1 MKATIERR
9 ADKEAN
15 EERKVPQEMETRIP
29 GATENLWGSQ
39 SAEGLSELETLAYRS
54 NLLGE
59 DRAVANFGGGNTS
72 TKAKERDH
80 AGREVDVLWVKG
92 SGSDL
97 ATIRAEQFT
106 GLKLDEVLPLEERN
120 EMSDEEMVAY
130 LASCQLR
137 PDMPRGSIETLLH
150 AFVPHPHVDHTHP
163 DAINMICCAEG
174 GEELARE
181 CFGEEA
187 VWIPY
192 IRPGFALS
200 KQVGEAVKNNPN
212 ARSVLLAKHGLV
224 TWGETHEES
233 YTRTIEAINRAAEFV
248 ASRAREPFGGRSVE
262 PLPPERRETLLA
274 EVLPALRGVLLSR
287 SGEARVTHKI
297 LRVDYTSEDVL
308 EFVCGRDSKELS
320 QVGAACPDHL
330 VRTKAKPLWVDFDP
344 GKEDADG
351 LKAKLRETTRRYRE
365 EYEAY
370 YARNRERNPQGDA
383 PMFDPNPRVVL
394 ISGVG
399 LVGAAHNSKEA
410 ALSRDFAYRA
420 INVMRGA
427 HALGGYVS
435 LTEEESYAVEYWP
448 MELYKLAQAPPPREL
463 AGRVVFVT
471 GGAGG
476 IGSAVARALASEG
489 ACVVACDLDEEGA
502 RAVADDLPQPGIAAR
517 ADVTDEGE
525 VARAY
530 RRAVLEYGGVDV
542 VVSNAGLASSAPIE
556 ETSVEMW
563 DKNHAVLAKG
573 YFLVSREAFKIMKE
587 QGVGGSLIF
596 VASKNAMAAGKNAAA
611 YSSAK
616 AAELHLA
623 RCLAEEGGAE
633 GIRVNTVN
641 PDAVLSGSK
650 IWGSSWREERAAAYG
665 IEPEELEEHYRKRNV
680 LKVNVLPENI
690 AEAVLHFASEARSS
704 RSTGNILNVDGGV
717 KDSYPR

>member
-1 MKATIERR
+1 
-9 ADKEAN
+9 
-15 EERKVPQEMETRIP
+15 METRIP
-29 GATENLWGSQ
+29 GATENLWDAGK
-39 SAEGLSELETLAYRS
+39 AEGLSELEALAYRS
-54 NLLGE
+54 NLFGT

-72 TKAKERDH
+72 TKAKETDH
-80 AGREVDVLWVKG
+80 TGREVDVLWVKG

-97 ATIRAEQFT
+97 ATIKAGQFT
-106 GLKLDEVLPLEERN
+106 GLKFDEVLPLEERE

-150 AFVPHPHVDHTHP
+150 AFVPYPHVDHTHP

-174 GEELARE
+174 GEGLAAE

-192 IRPGFALS
+192 IRPGFTLS
-200 KQVGEAVKNNPN
+200 KQVGEAVKNDPN
-212 ARSVLLAKHGLV
+212 ARFVLLAKHGLV

-233 YTRTIEAINRAAEFV
+233 YNRTIEAINRAAEFV
-248 ASRAREPFGGRSVE
+248 AGRSGQPFGGRAIE
-262 PLPPERRETLLA
+262 PLPPERREALLA
-274 EVLPALRGVLLSR
+274 EVLPALRGALS
-287 SGEARVTHKI
+287 SGSGGDGGVHKI
-297 LRVDYTSEDVL
+297 LRIDHTTQSVV
-308 EFVCGRDSKELS
+308 EFVCGRDSKALS

-330 VRTKAKPLWVDFDP
+330 VRTKVNPLWVDFDP
-344 GKEDADG
+344 ESEGADE
-351 LKAKLRETTRRYRE
+351 LKARLREGVEAYRN

-370 YARNRERNPQGDA
+370 FSRHEEADEE
-383 PMFDPNPRVVL
+383 MFDPNPRVVFVA
-394 ISGVG
+394 GVG
-399 LVGAAHNSKEA
+399 LVAAARNAKEA
-410 ALSRDFAYRA
+410 GLSRDFAYRA

-427 HALGGYVS
+427 SALGGYIS
-435 LTEEESYAVEYWP
+435 LTEEESYAIEYWP
-448 MELYKLAQAPPPREL
+448 MELYKLTLAPPPDEL
-463 AGRVVFVT
+463 AGRVAFVT

-476 IGSAVARALASEG
+476 IGGAVAGSLAAKG
-489 ACVVACDLDEEGA
+489 ACVVACDLDEVGA
-502 RAVADDLPQPGIAAR
+502 GEVAESLPQPGIAVR

-525 VARAY
+525 VSRAY
-530 RRAVLEYGGVDV
+530 RRAILEFGGVDV
-542 VVSNAGLASSAPIE
+542 VVSNAGLASSAPVE

-563 DKNHAVLAKG
+563 DKNHAVLTKG
-573 YFLVSREAFKIMKE
+573 YFLVSREAFRILKE
-587 QGVGGSLIF
+587 QGVGGSLVF

-633 GIRVNTVN
+633 RIRVNTVN

-650 IWGSSWREERAAAYG
+650 IWTGSWREERAAAYG
-665 IEPEELEEHYRKRNV
+665 IEPDELEEHYRQRNV

-690 AEAVLHFASEARSS
+690 AEAVLHFASERRSS
-704 RSTGNILNVDGGV
+704 RSTGNVLNVDGGV
-717 KDSYPR
+717 KDAYPR

>member
-1 MKATIERR
+1 
-9 ADKEAN
+9 
-15 EERKVPQEMETRIP
+15 METRIL
-29 GATENLWGSQ
+29 GATENLWDASKAA
-39 SAEGLSELETLAYRS
+39 SLSSLETLAYRS
-54 NLLGE
+54 NLLGR
-59 DRAVANFGGGNTS
+59 DRAVANYGGGNTS
-72 TKAKERDH
+72 TTARDRDH

-106 GLKLDEVLPLEERN
+106 GLKLEEVLPLMQRDR
-120 EMSDEEMVAY
+120 MSDEEMVSY

-163 DAINMICCAEG
+163 DAINMICCSEG
-174 GEELARE
+174 GEELAAE

-192 IRPGFALS
+192 IRPGFTLS
-200 KQVGEAVKNNPN
+200 KQVGEAVRENPN
-212 ARSVLLAKHGLV
+212 ARFILLAKHGLV

-248 ASRAREPFGGRSVE
+248 AGRAGEPFGGRKIE
-262 PLPPERRETLLA
+262 PLAPERREMLLA
-274 EVLPALRGVLLSR
+274 EVLPALRGALS
-287 SGEARVTHKI
+287 SGAEEASHKI
-297 LRVDYTSEDVL
+297 LRADHTSDEVL
-308 EFVCGRDSKELS
+308 EFVCGRNSRELS

-330 VRTKAKPLWVDFDP
+330 VRTKVKPLWVDFDP
-344 GKEDADG
+344 EGDSSEE
-351 LKAKLRETTRRYRE
+351 LKAKLREAVEAYRE

-370 YARNRERNPQGDA
+370 FSRHEEAGEE
-383 PMFDPNPRVVL
+383 MFDPNPRIVW
-394 ISGVG
+394 IPGVG
-399 LVGAAHNSKEA
+399 LIAAAHNAKEA

-448 MELYKLAQAPPPREL
+448 LELYKLTLAPLPKEL
-463 AGRVVFVT
+463 AGRVAFVT

-476 IGSAVARALASEG
+476 IGSAVARTLASVG
-489 ACVVACDLDEEGA
+489 ACVVVCDLDEEGA
-502 RAVADDLPQPGIAAR
+502 REVADGLPQPGIAAR
-517 ADVTDEGE
+517 ADVTSEGE
-525 VARAY
+525 VIGAY
-530 RRAVLEYGGVDV
+530 RRTVLEYGGVDV

-556 ETSVEMW
+556 ETTVELW
-563 DKNHAVLAKG
+563 DKNHAVLARG
-573 YFLVSREAFKIMKE
+573 YFLVSREAFRVMKE
-587 QGVGGSLIF
+587 QGVGGNLVF
-596 VASKNAMAAGKNAAA
+596 VASKNSMAAGKNASA

-623 RCLAEEGGAE
+623 RCLAEEGGSE
-633 GIRVNTVN
+633 RIRVNTVN
-641 PDAVLSGSK
+641 PDAVLSGSR

-665 IEPEELEEHYRKRNV
+665 IEPEELEEHYRQRNV
-680 LKVNVLPENI
+680 LKLNVLPENI

-717 KDSYPR
+717 KDAYPR

>member
-1 MKATIERR
+1 
-9 ADKEAN
+9 
-15 EERKVPQEMETRIP
+15 METRIP
-29 GATENLWGSQ
+29 GATENLWDASK
-39 SAEGLSELETLAYRS
+39 AEGLSELETLAYRS
-54 NLLGE
+54 NLLGA

-72 TKAKERDH
+72 TKTRERDH
-80 AGREVDVLWVKG
+80 AGREVEVLWVKG

-97 ATIRAEQFT
+97 ATIRAERFT
-106 GLKLDEVLPLEERN
+106 GLKLEEVLPLEERG
-120 EMSDEEMVAY
+120 ELSDEEMVAY

-150 AFVPHPHVDHTHP
+150 AFVPYAHVDHTHP
-163 DAINMICCAEG
+163 DAINMICCARG
-174 GEELARE
+174 GEELAAE

-192 IRPGFALS
+192 IRPGFTLS
-200 KQVGEAVKNNPN
+200 KQVGEAVKSNPN
-212 ARSVLLAKHGLV
+212 ARFVLLAKHGLV

-233 YTRTIEAINRAAEFV
+233 YSRTIEAINRAAEFV
-248 ASRAREPFGGRSVE
+248 ASRAGEPFGGRSVE
-262 PLPPERRETLLA
+262 PLSAERREALLA
-274 EVLPALRGVLLSR
+274 EVLPTLRGALSAG
-287 SGEARVTHKI
+287 SGEAQATHKI
-297 LRVDYTSEDVL
+297 LRADYTTEDVL

-330 VRTKAKPLWVDFDP
+330 VRTKVKPLWVDFDP
-344 GKEDADG
+344 QAEGADE
-351 LKAKLRETTRRYRE
+351 LKAKLLEGVEGYRREYQE
-365 EYEAY
+365 Y
-370 YARNRERNPQGDA
+370 YARNTGSSPQGDV

-394 ISGVG
+394 IPGTG
-399 LVGAAHNSKEA
+399 LVGAAHNAKEA

-463 AGRVVFVT
+463 AGRVAFVT

-476 IGSAVARALASEG
+476 IGSAVARSLATEG
-489 ACVVACDLDEEGA
+489 GCVVACDLDEEGA
-502 RAVADDLPQPGIAAR
+502 REVAESLPQPGIVAR

-525 VARAY
+525 VAHAY
-530 RRAVLEYGGVDV
+530 RRAILEYGGVDI
-542 VVSNAGLASSAPIE
+542 VVSNAGLASSAPVE

-563 DKNHAVLAKG
+563 DRNHAVLAKG

-596 VASKNAMAAGKNAAA
+596 VASKNAMAAGKNASA

-623 RCLAEEGGAE
+623 RCLAEEGGPE

-665 IEPEELEEHYRKRNV
+665 IEPDELEEHYRQRNV

>member
-1 MKATIERR
+1 MDTKT
-9 ADKEAN
+9 
-15 EERKVPQEMETRIP
+15 P
-29 GATENLWGSQ
+29 GATENLWDAREADS
-39 SAEGLSELETLAYRS
+39 LSELEALAYRS
-54 NLLGE
+54 NLLGR
-59 DRAVANFGGGNTS
+59 DRAVANYGGGNTS
-72 TKAKERDH
+72 TKSKERDH

-97 ATIRAEQFT
+97 ATIGAGQFT
-106 GLKLDEVLPLEERN
+106 GLKLDEVLPLMGRG
-120 EMSDEEMVAY
+120 EMEDQEMVSY

-150 AFVPHPHVDHTHP
+150 AFVPYPQVDHTHP
-163 DAINMICCAEG
+163 DAINMICCSEG
-174 GEELARE
+174 GEDLARE
-181 CFGEEA
+181 CFGGEA

-192 IRPGFALS
+192 IRPGFTLS
-200 KQVGEAVKNNPN
+200 KQVGEAVKNNPD
-212 ARSVLLAKHGLV
+212 AKFVLLAKHGLV
-224 TWGETHEES
+224 TWGDTHEES
-233 YTRTIEAINRAAEFV
+233 YGRTIEAINRAAEFV
-248 ASRAREPFGGRSVE
+248 ASRAGEPFGGQRVE
-262 PLPPERRETLLA
+262 PLAPEMRESLLA
-274 EVLPALRGVLLSR
+274 EVLPTLRGTLS
-287 SGEARVTHKI
+287 SGSEESPHKI
-297 LRVDYTSEDVL
+297 LTTDYTSDAVL
-308 EFVCGRDSKELS
+308 TFICGRDSEELS

-330 VRTKAKPLWVDFDP
+330 VRTKVGPLWVGFDP
-344 GKEDADG
+344 EKEGAEE
-351 LKAKLRETTRRYRE
+351 LKAKLREGVARYRE
-365 EYEAY
+365 DYEAY
-370 YARNRERNPQGDA
+370 FSRHEEADEE
-383 PMFDPNPRVVL
+383 MFDPNPRVVFVQ
-394 ISGVG
+394 GVG
-399 LVGAAHNSKEA
+399 LIAAANNAKEA
-410 ALSRDFAYRA
+410 NLSRDFAYRA

-448 MELYKLAQAPPPREL
+448 LELYKLTLAPPPDEL
-463 AGRVVFVT
+463 AGRVAFVT

-476 IGSAVARALASEG
+476 IGSAVARSLATRG
-489 ACVVACDLDEEGA
+489 ACVVVCDLDEEGA
-502 RAVADDLPQPGIAAR
+502 GEVAEGLPEPGIAAG

-525 VARAY
+525 VADAY

-563 DKNHAVLAKG
+563 DKNHAVLARG

-596 VASKNAMAAGKNAAA
+596 VASKNAMAAGKNASA

-623 RCLAEEGGAE
+623 RCLAEEGGSE

-665 IEPEELEEHYRKRNV
+665 IEPDELEEHYRKRNV

-704 RSTGNILNVDGGV
+704 RSTGNVLNVDGGV
-717 KDSYPR
+717 KDAYPR

>member
-1 MKATIERR
+1 
-9 ADKEAN
+9 
-15 EERKVPQEMETRIP
+15 
-29 GATENLWGSQ
+29 
-39 SAEGLSELETLAYRS
+39 
-54 NLLGE
+54 
-59 DRAVANFGGGNTS
+59 
-72 TKAKERDH
+72 
-80 AGREVDVLWVKG
+80 
-92 SGSDL
+92 
-97 ATIRAEQFT
+97 
-106 GLKLDEVLPLEERN
+106 
-120 EMSDEEMVAY
+120 
-130 LASCQLR
+130 
-137 PDMPRGSIETLLH
+137 
-150 AFVPHPHVDHTHP
+150 
-163 DAINMICCAEG
+163 MICCAEG
-174 GEELARE
+174 GEDLAAE

-192 IRPGFALS
+192 IRPGFTLS
-200 KQVGEAVKNNPN
+200 KQVGEAVRNNPN
-212 ARSVLLAKHGLV
+212 ARFILLAKHGLV

-233 YTRTIEAINRAAEFV
+233 YERTIEAINRAAEFV
-248 ASRAREPFGGRSVE
+248 ASRAGEPFGGRSVE
-262 PLPPERRETLLA
+262 PLSPERRETLLA
-274 EVLPALRGVLLSR
+274 EVLPTLRGELS
-287 SGEARVTHKI
+287 SGSEEATYKI
-297 LRVDYTSEDVL
+297 LRIDHTSEDVL

-330 VRTKAKPLWVDFDP
+330 VRTKVKPLWVDFDP
-344 GKEDADG
+344 EKEGADE
-351 LKAKLRETTRRYRE
+351 LKAKLREATRRYRE

-370 YARNRERNPQGDA
+370 YARNRESRPEGDA

-394 ISGVG
+394 IPGVG
-399 LVGAAHNSKEA
+399 LVGAAHNAKEA

-427 HALGGYVS
+427 HALGGYIS

-448 MELYKLAQAPPPREL
+448 LELYKLAQASPPREL
-463 AGRVVFVT
+463 AGRVAFVT

-476 IGSAVARALASEG
+476 IGSAVARSLATEG

-502 RAVADDLPQPGIAAR
+502 REVAESLPQPGIAAR

-525 VARAY
+525 VTRAY
-530 RRAVLEYGGVDV
+530 RRAILEYGGVDV

-573 YFLVSREAFKIMKE
+573 YFLVSREAFRIMKG

-596 VASKNAMAAGKNAAA
+596 VASKNAMAAGKNASA

-623 RCLAEEGGAE
+623 RCLAEEGGPE
-633 GIRVNTVN
+633 RIRVNTVN

-665 IEPEELEEHYRKRNV
+665 IKPDELEEHYRQRNV

-690 AEAVLHFASEARSS
+690 ADAVLHFASEARSS
-704 RSTGNILNVDGGV
+704 RSTGNVLNVDGGV

>member
-1 MKATIERR
+1 MDVRLA
-9 ADKEAN
+9 
-15 EERKVPQEMETRIP
+15 
-29 GATENLWGSQ
+29 GATENLWDASK
-39 SAEGLSELETLAYRS
+39 ADGLSPLEALAYRS
-54 NLLGE
+54 NLLGR

-72 TKAKERDH
+72 TKAKEKNH

-97 ATIRAEQFT
+97 ATIRADQFT
-106 GLKLDEVLPLEERN
+106 GLKLDEVLPLMERD
-120 EMSDEEMVAY
+120 EMSDEEMVSY
-130 LASCQLR
+130 LAACQLR

-150 AFVPHPHVDHTHP
+150 AFVPYPHVDHTHP
-163 DAINMICCAEG
+163 DAINMICCSEG
-174 GEELARE
+174 GESLAGE

-192 IRPGFALS
+192 IRPGFTLS
-200 KQVGEAVKNNPN
+200 KQVGEAVRNNPE
-212 ARSVLLAKHGLV
+212 ARFILLAKHGLV

-233 YTRTIEAINRAAEFV
+233 YARTIEAINRAAEFV
-248 ASRAREPFGGRSVE
+248 ADRAGEPFGGRKVE
-262 PLPPERRETLLA
+262 PLLAESRVSLLA
-274 EVLPALRGVLLSR
+274 ETLPALRGALS
-287 SGEARVTHKI
+287 SGDASSSHKI
-297 LRVDYTSEDVL
+297 LRVDHFSEGVL

-330 VRTKAKPLWVDFDP
+330 VRTKVRPLWIDFDP
-344 GKEDADG
+344 QSEGAVE
-351 LKAKLRETTRRYRE
+351 LKAKIREGVEAYRR

-370 YARNRERNPQGDA
+370 FSRHEEADEE
-383 PMFDPNPRVVL
+383 MFDPNPRVVW
-394 ISGVG
+394 IQGVG
-399 LVGAAHNSKEA
+399 LVGAAHNHKEA
-410 ALSRDFAYRA
+410 SLSRDFAYRA
-420 INVMRGA
+420 ISVMRGA

-435 LTEEESYAVEYWP
+435 LTEEESYAIEYWP
-448 MELYKLAQAPPPREL
+448 LELYKLAQAPPPREL
-463 AGRVVFVT
+463 AGRVAFVT

-476 IGSAVARALASEG
+476 IGSAVARSLAEEG

-502 RAVADDLPQPGIAAR
+502 REVAENLPQPGIAAR

-525 VARAY
+525 VANAY

-573 YFLVSREAFKIMKE
+573 YFLVAREAFRIMKE

-596 VASKNAMAAGKNAAA
+596 VASKNAMAAGKNASA

-623 RCLAEEGGAE
+623 RCLAEEGGPE
-633 GIRVNTVN
+633 RIRVNTVN
-641 PDAVLSGSK
+641 PDAVLSGSR

-665 IEPEELEEHYRKRNV
+665 IEPEELEEHYRQRNV
-680 LKVNVLPENI
+680 LKLNVLPENI
-690 AEAVLHFASEARSS
+690 AEAVLYFASEVRSS
-704 RSTGNILNVDGGV
+704 RSTGNVLNVDGGV
-717 KDSYPR
+717 KDAYPR

>member
-1 MKATIERR
+1 MVSE
-9 ADKEAN
+9 
-15 EERKVPQEMETRIP
+15 EMETGIP
-29 GATENLWGSQ
+29 GATENLWDSQ
-39 SAEGLSELETLAYRS
+39 RAQGLSELETLAYRS
-54 NLLGE
+54 NLLGA

-72 TKAKERDH
+72 TKAKEKDH

-92 SGSDL
+92 SGTDL
-97 ATIRAEQFT
+97 ATIMAEQFT
-106 GLKLDEVLPLEERN
+106 GLKLDEVLPLEERD
-120 EMSDEEMVAY
+120 EMSDEKMVSY
-130 LASCQLR
+130 LAACQLR

-150 AFVPHPHVDHTHP
+150 AFVPYPHVDHTHP

-174 GEELARE
+174 GEELAAE

-192 IRPGFALS
+192 IRPGFTLS
-200 KQVGEAVKNNPN
+200 KQVGEVVRNNPN
-212 ARSVLLAKHGLV
+212 VRFILLAKHGLV
-224 TWGETHEES
+224 TWGETHEDS
-233 YTRTIEAINRAAEFV
+233 YGRTIEAINRAAEFV

-262 PLPPERRETLLA
+262 PLSTERREALLA
-274 EVLPALRGVLLSR
+274 EILPALRGALS
-287 SGEARVTHKI
+287 SGTEEATHKI

-308 EFVCGRDSKELS
+308 EFVCGRDSRELS

-330 VRTKAKPLWVDFDP
+330 VRTKVKPLWVDFDP
-344 GKEDADG
+344 EKEGADE
-351 LKAKLRETTRRYRE
+351 LKAKLREATSRYQE

-370 YARNRERNPQGDA
+370 YARNRETNPQGAA

-394 ISGVG
+394 IPGVG
-399 LVGAAHNSKEA
+399 LVGAAHNAKEA
-410 ALSRDFAYRA
+410 NLSRDFAYRA

-448 MELYKLAQAPPPREL
+448 LELYKLAQAPPPKEL
-463 AGRVVFVT
+463 AGRVAFVT

-476 IGSAVARALASEG
+476 IGSAVARSLASEG
-489 ACVVACDLDEEGA
+489 ACVVACDLDEDGA
-502 RAVADDLPQPGIAAR
+502 REVAESLPQPGIAAR

-525 VARAY
+525 VTGAYLRAI
-530 RRAVLEYGGVDV
+530 LEYGGVDV

-563 DKNHAVLAKG
+563 DRNHAVLAKG

-596 VASKNAMAAGKNAAA
+596 VASKNAMAAGKNASA

-623 RCLAEEGGAE
+623 RCLAEEGGPE
-633 GIRVNTVN
+633 YIRVNTVN
-641 PDAVLSGSK
+641 PDAVLSGSR

-665 IEPEELEEHYRKRNV
+665 IKPEELEEHYRKRNV

-704 RSTGNILNVDGGV
+704 RSTGNVLNVDGGV

>member
-1 MKATIERR
+1 
-9 ADKEAN
+9 
-15 EERKVPQEMETRIP
+15 
-29 GATENLWGSQ
+29 
-39 SAEGLSELETLAYRS
+39 
-54 NLLGE
+54 
-59 DRAVANFGGGNTS
+59 
-72 TKAKERDH
+72 
-80 AGREVDVLWVKG
+80 
-92 SGSDL
+92 
-97 ATIRAEQFT
+97 
-106 GLKLDEVLPLEERN
+106 
-120 EMSDEEMVAY
+120 
-130 LASCQLR
+130 
-137 PDMPRGSIETLLH
+137 MPRGSIETLLH
-150 AFVPHPHVDHTHP
+150 AFVPYPHVDHTHP

-192 IRPGFALS
+192 IRPGFTLS
-200 KQVGEAVKNNPN
+200 KQVGEVVRNNPN
-212 ARSVLLAKHGLV
+212 VRFILLAKHGLV

-233 YTRTIEAINRAAEFV
+233 YGRSIEAINRAAEFV
-248 ASRAREPFGGRSVE
+248 ASRAGEPFGGRSVE
-262 PLPPERRETLLA
+262 PLSPERREALLA
-274 EVLPALRGVLLSR
+274 EILPALRGALS
-287 SGEARVTHKI
+287 SGSEEATHKI

-308 EFVCGRDSKELS
+308 AFVCGRDSRELS

-330 VRTKAKPLWVDFDP
+330 VRTKVKPLWVDFDP
-344 GKEDADG
+344 EKEGADE
-351 LKAKLRETTRRYRE
+351 LKAKLREATSRYRE

-394 ISGVG
+394 IPGVG
-399 LVGAAHNSKEA
+399 LVGGAHNAKEA
-410 ALSRDFAYRA
+410 NLSRDFAYRA

-448 MELYKLAQAPPPREL
+448 LELYKLAQAPPPREL
-463 AGRVVFVT
+463 AGRIAFVT

-476 IGSAVARALASEG
+476 IGSAVARTLASEG

-502 RAVADDLPQPGIAAR
+502 REVAESLPQPGLAAR

-525 VARAY
+525 VVGAY
-530 RRAVLEYGGVDV
+530 RRAILEYGGVDV

-573 YFLVSREAFKIMKE
+573 YFLISREAFKIMQE
-587 QGVGGSLIF
+587 QGVGGSLVF
-596 VASKNAMAAGKNAAA
+596 VASKNAMAAGKNASA

-623 RCLAEEGGAE
+623 RCLAEEGGPVR
-633 GIRVNTVN
+633 IRVNTVN

-665 IEPEELEEHYRKRNV
+665 IEPDELEEHYRKRNV
-680 LKVNVLPENI
+680 LKLNVLPENI
-690 AEAVLHFASEARSS
+690 ADAVLHFASEARSS
-704 RSTGNILNVDGGV
+704 RSTGNVLNVDGGV

>member
-1 MKATIERR
+1 MIERR
-9 ADKEAN
+9 ANEGAN
-15 EERKVPQEMETRIP
+15 DERMVSKEMETRIP
-29 GATENLWGSQ
+29 GATENLWDSQ
-39 SAEGLSELETLAYRS
+39 RARGLSELETLAYRS
-54 NLLGE
+54 NLLGA

-72 TKAKERDH
+72 TKAKEKDH

-92 SGSDL
+92 SGTDL

-120 EMSDEEMVAY
+120 EMSDEEMVSY
-130 LASCQLR
+130 LAACQLR

-150 AFVPHPHVDHTHP
+150 AFVPYPHVDHTHP
-163 DAINMICCAEG
+163 DAVNMICCAKG
-174 GEELARE
+174 GEEFAAE

-192 IRPGFALS
+192 IRPGFTLS
-200 KQVGEAVKNNPN
+200 KQVGEVLRNNPN
-212 ARSVLLAKHGLV
+212 LRFILLAKHGLV

-233 YTRTIEAINRAAEFV
+233 YGHTIEAINRAAEFV
-248 ASRAREPFGGRSVE
+248 ASRAGEPFGGRAVE
-262 PLPPERRETLLA
+262 LLSLERREALLA
-274 EVLPALRGVLLSR
+274 EVLPALRGALS
-287 SGEARVTHKI
+287 SGSEEATHKI
-297 LRVDYTSEDVL
+297 LRVDYRSEDVL

-330 VRTKAKPLWVDFDP
+330 VRTKVKPLWVDFDSQEK
-344 GKEDADG
+344 GAEE
-351 LKAKLRETTRRYRE
+351 LKAKLREGVEGYRQ
-365 EYEAY
+365 EYGAY

-394 ISGVG
+394 IPGVG
-399 LVGAAHNSKEA
+399 LVGAAHNAKEA
-410 ALSRDFAYRA
+410 NLSRDFAYRA

-427 HALGGYVS
+427 HALGDYVS

-448 MELYKLAQAPPPREL
+448 LELYKLAQAPPPREL
-463 AGRVVFVT
+463 AGRVAFVT

-476 IGSAVARALASEG
+476 IGSAVARSLASEG
-489 ACVVACDLDEEGA
+489 ACVVACDLDEEGTREIA
-502 RAVADDLPQPGIAAR
+502 ESLPQPGIAAR

-525 VARAY
+525 VTRAY

-573 YFLVSREAFKIMKE
+573 YFLVSREAFKIIKD
-587 QGVGGSLIF
+587 QGMGGSLVF
-596 VASKNAMAAGKNAAA
+596 VASKNAMAAGKNASA

-633 GIRVNTVN
+633 RIRVNTVN

-665 IEPEELEEHYRKRNV
+665 IEPDELEEHYRKRNV

-690 AEAVLHFASEARSS
+690 ADAVLHFASEARSS
-704 RSTGNILNVDGGV
+704 RSTGNVLNVDGGV
-717 KDSYPR
+717 KDAYPR

>member
-1 MKATIERR
+1 
-9 ADKEAN
+9 
-15 EERKVPQEMETRIP
+15 METRIP
-29 GATENLWGSQ
+29 GATENLWDQ
-39 SAEGLSELETLAYRS
+39 QRVEGFSELEALAYRS
-54 NLLGE
+54 NLFGR
-59 DRAVANFGGGNTS
+59 DRAVANYGGGNTS
-72 TKAKERDH
+72 TKARERDH

-97 ATIRAEQFT
+97 ATIRADQFT
-106 GLKLDEVLPLEERN
+106 GLKLDEVLQLEERD

-150 AFVPHPHVDHTHP
+150 AFVPYPHVDHTHP

-174 GEELARE
+174 GEELAAE

-187 VWIPY
+187 VWISY
-192 IRPGFALS
+192 IRPGFTLS
-200 KQVGEAVKNNPN
+200 RQVGEAVKNNPN
-212 ARSVLLAKHGLV
+212 ARFVLLAKHGLV
-224 TWGETHEES
+224 TWGDTHEES
-233 YTRTIEAINRAAEFV
+233 YSRTIEAINKAAEFV
-248 ASRAREPFGGRSVE
+248 ASRAGEPFGGRTVK
-262 PLPPERRETLLA
+262 PLAPERREALLA
-274 EVLPALRGVLLSR
+274 QVLPALRGALS
-287 SGEARVTHKI
+287 SGAGEALVAHKI
-297 LRVDYTSEDVL
+297 LRADHTSEGVL

-330 VRTKAKPLWVDFDP
+330 VRTKIRPLWVDFDP
-344 GKEDADG
+344 EIEGADE
-351 LKAKLRETTRRYRE
+351 LKSKLREGVEAYRREYE
-365 EYEAY
+365 EYFSRHEEAD
-370 YARNRERNPQGDA
+370 EE
-383 PMFDPNPRVVL
+383 MFDPNPRVVF
-394 ISGVG
+394 IAGVG
-399 LVGAAHNSKEA
+399 LVAAAHNAKEA
-410 ALSRDFAYRA
+410 NLSRDFAYRA

-435 LTEEESYAVEYWP
+435 LTEEESYAIEYWP
-448 MELYKLAQAPPPREL
+448 MELYKLTLAPPPREL
-463 AGRVVFVT
+463 AGRVAFVT

-476 IGSAVARALASEG
+476 IGGAVARSLAAQG

-502 RAVADDLPQPGIAAR
+502 REVAESLTQPGIAAR
-517 ADVTDEGE
+517 ADVTDEDE
-525 VARAY
+525 VADAY

-587 QGVGGSLIF
+587 QGAGGSLVF
-596 VASKNAMAAGKNAAA
+596 VASKNALAAGKNASA

-616 AAELHLA
+616 AAEMHLA
-623 RCLAEEGGAE
+623 RCLAEEGGSE

-665 IEPEELEEHYRKRNV
+665 IEPDELEEHYRQRNV

-690 AEAVLHFASEARSS
+690 AEAVLHFASEVRSS
-704 RSTGNILNVDGGV
+704 RSTGNVLNVDGGV
-717 KDSYPR
+717 KDAYPR